1 MAGMQSSGGAQ
12 AEEPRQG
19 AAASAAPPPF
29 WPGWLRAGAICIRF
43 YSRLPVPALPGEA
56 DRHALPD
63 FRLVPRAVP
72 LAALV
77 IALPA
82 ALILLGSGAAGVH
95 PMLAAGLAIA
105 ALVVTTGAFHED
117 GLGDSAD
124 GLFGGHSA
132 ERRLEI
138 MKDSRVGSFGAVAIA
153 LALLL
158 RIAGLASI
166 LGAAGPVAAAG
177 CLLLAAAWS
186 RAEGVGLLAREP
198 AARSGGASA
207 AVGRPLRR
215 TAWIGFVLAAALA
228 LTITLATGLPLAAL
242 ALALAL
248 CHAAARGLAALARRM
263 IGGQTGDIV
272 GAVQQIGEIAIY
284 CGFALVLGGAR
295 P

>member
-1 MAGMQSSGGAQ
+1 MSGATQDEIATARGT
-12 AEEPRQG
+12 EPH
-19 AAASAAPPPF
+19 
-29 WPGWLRAGAICIRF
+29 WPGWLVATAICVRF
-43 YSRLPVPALPGEA
+43 YSRLPVPRLPGEG
-56 DRHALPD
+56 DIHALPD

-82 ALILLGSGAAGVH
+82 ALVVLGAGAAGLH
-95 PMLAAGLAIA
+95 PMLVAALGIT

-124 GLFGGHSA
+124 GLFGGQTP

-158 RIAGLASI
+158 RVTALGSIVASAG
-166 LGAAGPVAAAG
+166 GWVAAAVLLVAAMASRAAG
-177 CLLLAAAWS
+177 IRLLASEGPA
-186 RAEGVGLLAREP
+186 RA
-198 AARSGGASA
+198 GGASA
-207 AVGRPLRR
+207 AVGRPGSA
-215 TAWIGFVLAAALA
+215 TAWIAIGLAATLGLGLTLAAKAPPNGLLLA
-228 LTITLATGLPLAAL
+228 LSLAAL
-242 ALALAL
+242 ATL
-248 CHAAARGLAALARRM
+248 GLARLARRL

-272 GAVQQIGEIAIY
+272 GAVQQVTEIAVY
-284 CGFALVLGGAR
+284 LGFALALGGVR